1 LRTPWNLRSCEVPP
15 RSIRKVAVTEADSI
29 SGCCHAVIRF
39 PSHFRS
45 PHPSPRY
52 PWSVHPFLFR
62 SLSLAVSRP
71 RSSRASNERRCLKVH
86 TGVRQADKFTRDA
99 RVGSR
104 AVRTS
109 VHVARG
115 ADTTSGGERS
125 TQRALSLSEDTW
137 SAVPFE
143 ESSIKKSA
151 FNYFV
156 TNIPLKIFLFRVKD
170 SRDDNNMGIR
180 MLYSLCHLYFF
191 ILRVDSSK

>member
-1 LRTPWNLRSCEVPP
+1 LCFFSPLKNARRTKSQGSADSADLRILWNLSREVPP
-15 RSIRKVAVTEADSI
+15 RGTRKVAVTEADSI

-71 RSSRASNERRCLKVH
+71 RSSRASNERRCLKAH

-115 ADTTSGGERS
+115 ADITSGGERS
-125 TQRALSLSEDTW
+125 TQRALSLSW
-137 SAVPFE
+137 KMRARS
-143 ESSIKKSA
+143 
-151 FNYFV
+151 
-156 TNIPLKIFLFRVKD
+156 FLSKNRR
-170 SRDDNNMGIR
+170 SRNQLLTI
-180 MLYSLCHLYFF
+180 S
-191 ILRVDSSK
+191 